1 MLNACFFFCIIIAL
15 VAAITNMVLLDVLFG
30 IDMV

>member
-1 MLNACFFFCIIIAL
+1 MPVFFCIIIAL
-15 VAAITNMVLLDVLFG
+15 VAAITNMVLFDVLFG